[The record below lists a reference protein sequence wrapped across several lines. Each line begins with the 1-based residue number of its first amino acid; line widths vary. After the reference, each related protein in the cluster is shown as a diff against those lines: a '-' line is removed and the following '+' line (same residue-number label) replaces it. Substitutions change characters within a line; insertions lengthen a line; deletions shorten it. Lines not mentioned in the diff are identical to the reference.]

1 MRQQNDIHC
10 DVIDGS
16 DLLNG
21 QLICENAANKIGQI
35 SAADKD
41 LTGEKMRE
49 TVINQ
54 EHLPEPIDE
63 KDDAQAFT
71 SLILVVA
78 VQLW

>member
-35 SAADKD
+35 S
-41 LTGEKMRE
+41 
-49 TVINQ
+49 TVDNSSNGGKRNRNSHKIDGQ
-54 EHLPEPIDE
+54 EQLPEPIDK
-63 KDDAQAFT
+63 KDDA
-71 SLILVVA
+71 
-78 VQLW
+78 